1 MILLLDTHTYL
12 WFISE
17 SPQLPQWVSEKI
29 QTDENVFVSIASFWE
44 IAIKNVKGLLDLP
57 VSVSRMME
65 DCATL
70 KLTILP
76 INGTHLDKLKTL
88 PYIHKDPFDRILI
101 CQAQAE
107 NLELVTVDSYI
118 VQYDVKTISFNKE

>member
-1 MILLLDTHTYL
+1 MLLLDTHTYL

-65 DCATL
+65 DCAAL